1 MFLKRLKNPWTTAQ
15 EMVKFR
21 DKTIFILCKKIEN
34 TNISLNNLSMTKKDQ
49 NTLNIIIIFFQ
60 LVDKRVILL

>member
-1 MFLKRLKNPWTTAQ
+1 LKRLKNPWTTAQ

-21 DKTIFILCKKIEN
+21 DKTIFLLCKKIEN
-34 TNISLNNLSMTKKDQ
+34 TNISLNNLSMTKK
-49 NTLNIIIIFFQ
+49 TKTPSISLLFFFQ

>member
-21 DKTIFILCKKIEN
+21 DKTIFLLCKKIEN
-34 TNISLNNLSMTKKDQ
+34 TNISLNNLSMTKK
-49 NTLNIIIIFFQ
+49 TKTPSISLLFFFQ

>member
-34 TNISLNNLSMTKKDQ
+34 TNISLNNLSMTKK
-49 NTLNIIIIFFQ
+49 TKTPTISLFFFSTCG
-60 LVDKRVILL
+60 

>member
-21 DKTIFILCKKIEN
+21 DKTIFLLCKKIEN
-34 TNISLNNLSMTKKDQ
+34 TNISLNNLSMTKRPKHPQ
-49 NTLNIIIIFFQ
+49 YHYFFFSTCG
-60 LVDKRVILL
+60 

>member
-34 TNISLNNLSMTKKDQ
+34 TNISLNNLSMTKK
-49 NTLNIIIIFFQ
+49 TKTPSISLLFFFN
-60 LVDKRVILL
+60 LWIKE